1 MESDYDTIANYR
13 NRAFRES
20 YKTMKKVMLI
30 FPPEWVPT
38 APYLALPSLAAV
50 LRQNGI
56 ETVLKDINVEMYDH
70 FFTPGFLLFVKGKIQ
85 DRLKTLKN
93 QAGALSPED
102 AEIRQ
107 MLSDYQSIDL
117 DHHIN
122 KVTRAKRIMRSE
134 EFYEI
139 EKAEWALNAFREVM
153 EYISVAYFPAS
164 IQFYP
169 VESNLNVYRPWVS
182 DDLLKVPFDNNVNVY
197 ADICRQLVLRSIKKE
212 KPEVVGISIGTP
224 VQLMS
229 GITFATLIKEA
240 FPDIHVTIGGN
251 IITRLKDNFAG
262 KPHFFGKAFDSM
274 ITYEGEHALVWL
286 VEALSGK
293 RKLSEVSNLIYKDEE
308 GQMHVNETYQE
319 RVDQLPPPD
328 FDGMPWEKYF
338 SPEKLVPY
346 LGTRGCYWGK
356 CTFCD
361 HGAGYIDQFRAKHA
375 DQIVDELE
383 YLKNKLNAKH
393 FMFTDE
399 SFPPALFIKLP
410 PMMVER
416 ELDIYWTTLIRFESQ
431 LLEPEIWD
439 MAHKSGCRSL
449 YYGLESANERII
461 KLVKKDTDIEAAKI
475 NLEQAKRVG
484 IWSHV
489 MCFYGFPSETE
500 AEAEDT
506 RQFLIDNQHRIP
518 SVEMY
523 FFVLYKNA
531 PVMFQADEYKIKVQD
546 NPEHDM
552 ALDFYYTPESGQ
564 TTEEAMARY
573 EKFYQEDFNPWAM
586 RINAREHVYL
596 YITKFGTSDLPQ
608 LYVKNNPEAQNHHLA
623 PEVML

>member
-1 MESDYDTIANYR
+1 
-13 NRAFRES
+13 
-20 YKTMKKVMLI
+20 MLI

-50 LRQNGI
+50 LRQNNI
-56 ETVLKDINVEMYDH
+56 ETVLKDINVEMFDH
-70 FFTPGFLLFVKGKIQ
+70 FFTPGFLLFIKGKIQ
-85 DRLKTLKN
+85 DRFKALKN
-93 QAGALSPED
+93 QRDPLSPED
-102 AEIRQ
+102 VEIKQ
-107 MLSDYQSIDL
+107 MLDDYQRIDL
-117 DHHIN
+117 DHHIK
-122 KVTRAKRIMRSE
+122 KVTRAKIIMRSE
-134 EFYEI
+134 EFYEV

-169 VESNLNVYRPWVS
+169 IESNLNVYRPWIS
-182 DDLLKVPFDNNVNVY
+182 EDLLKVPFDNTVNVY

-212 KPEVVGISIGTP
+212 KPGVVGISIGTP
-224 VQLMS
+224 VQLMA

-240 FPDIHVTIGGN
+240 YPDIHVTVGGN
-251 IITRLKDNFAG
+251 IITRLKDEFA
-262 KPHFFGKAFDSM
+262 KLPHFFGKAFDSM
-274 ITYEGEHALVWL
+274 ITYEGEHSLVWL

-293 RKLSEVSNLIYKDEE
+293 RKISEVSNLIYKDEE
-308 GQMHVNETYQE
+308 GQVHVNETYQE

-338 SPEKLVPY
+338 SPVKLVPY

-375 DQIVDELE
+375 EQIVDELE
-383 YLKNKLNAKH
+383 YLKNKLNTKH

-399 SFPPALFIKLP
+399 SFPPALFLKLP

-431 LLEPEIWD
+431 LLEPETWD
-439 MAHKSGCRSL
+439 MAHKAGCRSL

-506 RQFLIDNQHRIP
+506 RNFLIENQHRIP

-531 PVMFQADEYKIKVQD
+531 PVMFAKDEYKIDVKV
-546 NPEHDM
+546 NPEHDL
-552 ALDFYYTPESGQ
+552 ALDYYYTPESGQ
-564 TTEEAMARY
+564 TTEEAMRRY

-586 RINAREHVYL
+586 RINAREHVFL

-608 LYVKNNPEAQNHHLA
+608 LYVKNNPEAHHLET
-623 PEVML
+623 EVML

>member
-1 MESDYDTIANYR
+1 
-13 NRAFRES
+13 
-20 YKTMKKVMLI
+20 MKKVMLI

-56 ETVLKDINVEMYDH
+56 DTVLKDINVEMYDH
-70 FFTPGFLLFVKGKIQ
+70 IFTPGFLLFVKSKIQ
-85 DRLKTLKN
+85 DRFKELKQN
-93 QAGALSPED
+93 AANLSAED
-102 AEIRQ
+102 AELKQ
-107 MLSDYQSIDL
+107 MLSDYQHIDL
-117 DHHIN
+117 DYHIQ
-122 KVTRAKRIMRSE
+122 KVSRAKEIMRSE
-134 EFYEI
+134 EFYEV
-139 EKAEWALNAFREVM
+139 EKSEWALNAFREVM
-153 EYISVAYFPAS
+153 EYVSVAYFPAS

-169 VESNLNVYRPWVS
+169 IESNLNVYRPWVS
-182 DDLLKVPFDNNVNVY
+182 EDLLRVPFDNKVNVY
-197 ADICRQLVLRSIKKE
+197 ADICRQLVLRSIRKE

-240 FPDIHVTIGGN
+240 FPDIHVTVGGN
-251 IITRLKDNFAG
+251 IITRLKDEFAK

-293 RKLSEVSNLIYKDEE
+293 RKMNEVSNLIYKDEE

-375 DQIVDELE
+375 EQIVDELE
-383 YLKNKLNAKH
+383 YLKNKLNTKH

-439 MAHKSGCRSL
+439 VAHKSGCRSL

-461 KLVKKDTDIEAAKI
+461 KLVKKDTDIKAAKI

-500 AEAEDT
+500 EEAEDT
-506 RQFLIDNQHRIP
+506 RRFLIENQHQIP

-531 PVMFQADEYKIKVQD
+531 PVMFQADEYKIDVKV
-546 NPEHDM
+546 NPEHDL
-552 ALDFYYTPESGQ
+552 ALDYYYTPESGQ
-564 TTEEAMARY
+564 TTEEAMDRY
-573 EKFYQEDFNPWAM
+573 NRFYQEDFGPWAL
-586 RINAREHVYL
+586 RINAREHVFL
-596 YITKFGTSDLPQ
+596 YITKYGTSDLPQ
-608 LYVKNNPEAQNHHLA
+608 LYVKNNPEAHENSLA

>member
-1 MESDYDTIANYR
+1 
-13 NRAFRES
+13 
-20 YKTMKKVMLI
+20 MKKVMLI

-56 ETVLKDINVEMYDH
+56 DTVLKDINVEMYDH
-70 FFTPGFLLFVKGKIQ
+70 IFTPGFLLFVKSKIQ
-85 DRLKTLKN
+85 ERFKELKQN
-93 QAGALSPED
+93 AANLSSED
-102 AEIRQ
+102 AELKQ
-107 MLSDYQSIDL
+107 MLSDYQHIDL
-117 DHHIN
+117 DYHIQ
-122 KVTRAKRIMRSE
+122 KVGRAKEIMRSE
-134 EFYEI
+134 EFYEV
-139 EKAEWALNAFREVM
+139 EKSEWALNAFREVM
-153 EYISVAYFPAS
+153 EYVSVAYFPAS

-169 VESNLNVYRPWVS
+169 IESNLNVYRPWVS
-182 DDLLKVPFDNNVNVY
+182 EDLLKVPFDNKVNVY

-240 FPDIHVTIGGN
+240 FPDIHVTVGGN
-251 IITRLKDNFAG
+251 IITRLKDEFAK

-293 RKLSEVSNLIYKDEE
+293 RKMNEVSNLIYKDEE

-375 DQIVDELE
+375 EQIVDELE
-383 YLKNKLNAKH
+383 YLKNKLNTKH

-439 MAHKSGCRSL
+439 VAHKSGCRSL

-461 KLVKKDTDIEAAKI
+461 KLVKKDTDIKAAKI

-500 AEAEDT
+500 EEAEDT
-506 RQFLIDNQHRIP
+506 RRFLIENQHQIP

-531 PVMFQADEYKIKVQD
+531 PVMFQADEYKIDVTV
-546 NPEHDM
+546 NPEHDL
-552 ALDFYYTPESGQ
+552 ALDYYYTPESGQ
-564 TTEEAMARY
+564 TTEEAMSRY
-573 EKFYQEDFNPWAM
+573 ERFYQEDFGPWAL
-586 RINAREHVYL
+586 RINAREHVFL
-596 YITKFGTSDLPQ
+596 YITKYGTSDLPQ
-608 LYVKNNPEAQNHHLA
+608 LYVKNNPEAHDNSLA

>member
-1 MESDYDTIANYR
+1 
-13 NRAFRES
+13 
-20 YKTMKKVMLI
+20 MKKVMLI

-56 ETVLKDINVEMYDH
+56 DTVLKDINVEMYDH
-70 FFTPGFLLFVKGKIQ
+70 IFTPGFLLFVKSKIQ
-85 DRLKTLKN
+85 DRFKELKQN
-93 QAGALSPED
+93 AANLSAED
-102 AEIRQ
+102 AELKQ
-107 MLSDYQSIDL
+107 MLSDYQHIDL
-117 DHHIN
+117 DYHIQ
-122 KVTRAKRIMRSE
+122 KVGRAKEIMRSE
-134 EFYEI
+134 EFYEV
-139 EKAEWALNAFREVM
+139 EKSEWALNAFREVM
-153 EYISVAYFPAS
+153 EYVSVAYFPAS

-169 VESNLNVYRPWVS
+169 IESNLNVYRPWVS
-182 DDLLKVPFDNNVNVY
+182 EDLLKVPFDNKVNVY
-197 ADICRQLVLRSIKKE
+197 ADICRQLVLRSIRKE

-240 FPDIHVTIGGN
+240 FPDIHVTVGGN
-251 IITRLKDNFAG
+251 IITRLKDEFAK

-293 RKLSEVSNLIYKDEE
+293 RKMNEVSNLIYKDEE

-375 DQIVDELE
+375 EQIVDELE
-383 YLKNKLNAKH
+383 YLKNKLNTKH

-439 MAHKSGCRSL
+439 VAHKSGCRSL

-461 KLVKKDTDIEAAKI
+461 KLVKKDTDIKAAKI

-500 AEAEDT
+500 EEAEDT
-506 RQFLIDNQHRIP
+506 RRFLIENQHQIP

-531 PVMFQADEYKIKVQD
+531 PVMFQADEYKIDVTV
-546 NPEHDM
+546 NPEHDL
-552 ALDFYYTPESGQ
+552 ALDYYYTPESGQ
-564 TTEEAMARY
+564 TTEEAMSRY
-573 EKFYQEDFNPWAM
+573 ERFYQEDFGPWAL
-586 RINAREHVYL
+586 RINAREHVFL
-596 YITKFGTSDLPQ
+596 YITKYGTSDLPQ
-608 LYVKNNPEAQNHHLA
+608 LYVKNNLEAHDNSLA

>member
-1 MESDYDTIANYR
+1 
-13 NRAFRES
+13 
-20 YKTMKKVMLI
+20 MLI

-50 LRQNGI
+50 LRQNNI
-56 ETVLKDINVEMYDH
+56 ETVLKDINVEMFDH
-70 FFTPGFLLFVKGKIQ
+70 FFTPGFLLFIKGKIQ
-85 DRLKTLKN
+85 DRFKSLKN
-93 QAGALSPED
+93 QRDPLSPED
-102 AEIRQ
+102 VEIKQ
-107 MLSDYQSIDL
+107 MLDDYQRIDL
-117 DHHIN
+117 DHHIK
-122 KVTRAKRIMRSE
+122 KVTRAKIIMRSE
-134 EFYEI
+134 EFYEV

-169 VESNLNVYRPWVS
+169 IESNLNVYRPWIS
-182 DDLLKVPFDNNVNVY
+182 EDLLKVPFDNKVNVY

-212 KPEVVGISIGTP
+212 KPGVVGISIGTP
-224 VQLMS
+224 VQLMA

-240 FPDIHVTIGGN
+240 YPDIHVTVGGN
-251 IITRLKDNFAG
+251 IITRLKDEFA
-262 KPHFFGKAFDSM
+262 KLPHFFGKAFDSM
-274 ITYEGEHALVWL
+274 ITYEGEHSLVWL

-293 RKLSEVSNLIYKDEE
+293 RKISEVSNLIYKDEE
-308 GQMHVNETYQE
+308 GQVHVNETYQE

-338 SPEKLVPY
+338 SPVKLVPY

-375 DQIVDELE
+375 EQIVDELE
-383 YLKNKLNAKH
+383 YLKNKLNTKH

-399 SFPPALFIKLP
+399 SFPPALFLKLP

-431 LLEPEIWD
+431 LLEPETWD
-439 MAHKSGCRSL
+439 MAHKAGCRSL

-506 RQFLIDNQHRIP
+506 RNFLIENQHRIP

-531 PVMFQADEYKIKVQD
+531 PVMFAKDEYKIDVKV
-546 NPEHDM
+546 NPEHDL
-552 ALDFYYTPESGQ
+552 ALDYYYTPESGQ
-564 TTEEAMARY
+564 TTEEAMRRY

-586 RINAREHVYL
+586 RINAREHVFL

-608 LYVKNNPEAQNHHLA
+608 LYVKNNPEAHHLET
-623 PEVML
+623 EVML

>member
-1 MESDYDTIANYR
+1 
-13 NRAFRES
+13 
-20 YKTMKKVMLI
+20 MKKVMLI

-56 ETVLKDINVEMYDH
+56 DTVLKDINVEMYDH
-70 FFTPGFLLFVKGKIQ
+70 IFTPGFLLFVKSKIQ
-85 DRLKTLKN
+85 DRLKELKQN
-93 QAGALSPED
+93 ADNLSAED
-102 AEIRQ
+102 AELKQ
-107 MLSDYQSIDL
+107 MLSDYQHIDL
-117 DHHIN
+117 DYHIQ
-122 KVTRAKRIMRSE
+122 KVSRAKEIMRSE
-134 EFYEI
+134 EFYEV
-139 EKAEWALNAFREVM
+139 EKSEWALNAFREVM
-153 EYISVAYFPAS
+153 EYVSVAYFPAS

-169 VESNLNVYRPWVS
+169 IESNLNVYRPWVS
-182 DDLLKVPFDNNVNVY
+182 EDLLKVPFDNKVNVY
-197 ADICRQLVLRSIKKE
+197 ADICRQLVLRSIRKE

-240 FPDIHVTIGGN
+240 FPDIHVTVGGN
-251 IITRLKDNFAG
+251 IITRLKDEFAK

-293 RKLSEVSNLIYKDEE
+293 RKMNEVSNLIYKDEE

-375 DQIVDELE
+375 EQIVDELE

-439 MAHKSGCRSL
+439 VAHKSGCRSL

-461 KLVKKDTDIEAAKI
+461 KLVKKDTDIKAAKI

-500 AEAEDT
+500 EEAEDT
-506 RQFLIDNQHRIP
+506 RRFLIENQHQIP

-531 PVMFQADEYKIKVQD
+531 PVMFQADEYKIDVTV
-546 NPEHDM
+546 NPEHDL
-552 ALDFYYTPESGQ
+552 ALDYYYTPESGQ
-564 TTEEAMARY
+564 TTEEAMSRY
-573 EKFYQEDFNPWAM
+573 ERFYQEDFGPWAL
-586 RINAREHVYL
+586 RINAREHVFL
-596 YITKFGTSDLPQ
+596 YITKYGTSDLPQ
-608 LYVKNNPEAQNHHLA
+608 LYVKNNLEAHDNSLA

>member
-1 MESDYDTIANYR
+1 
-13 NRAFRES
+13 
-20 YKTMKKVMLI
+20 MLI

-50 LRQNGI
+50 LRQNNI
-56 ETVLKDINVEMYDH
+56 ETVLKDINVEMFDH
-70 FFTPGFLLFVKGKIQ
+70 FFTPGFLLFIKGKIQ
-85 DRLKTLKN
+85 DRFKDLKN
-93 QAGALSPED
+93 QRDPLSPED
-102 AEIRQ
+102 VEIKQ
-107 MLSDYQSIDL
+107 MLDDYQRIDL
-117 DHHIN
+117 DHHIQ
-122 KVTRAKRIMRSE
+122 KVTRAKIIMRSE
-134 EFYEI
+134 EFYEV

-169 VESNLNVYRPWVS
+169 IESNLNVYRPWVS
-182 DDLLKVPFDNNVNVY
+182 EDLLKVPFDNKVNVY

-224 VQLMS
+224 VQLMA

-240 FPDIHVTIGGN
+240 YPDIHVTVGGN
-251 IITRLKDNFAG
+251 IITRLKDEFS
-262 KPHFFGKAFDSM
+262 KLPHFFGKAFDSM
-274 ITYEGEHALVWL
+274 ITYEGEHSLVWL

-293 RKLSEVSNLIYKDEE
+293 RKMSEVSNLIYKDEE
-308 GQMHVNETYQE
+308 GQIHVNETYQE

-338 SPEKLVPY
+338 SPVKLVPY

-383 YLKNKLNAKH
+383 YLKNKLNTKH

-399 SFPPALFIKLP
+399 SFPPALFLKLP
-410 PMMVER
+410 PMMIER

-431 LLEPEIWD
+431 LLEPETWD
-439 MAHKSGCRSL
+439 MAYKAGCRSL

-506 RQFLIDNQHRIP
+506 RNFLIENQHRIP

-531 PVMFQADEYKIKVQD
+531 PVMFAKDEYKIDVKV
-546 NPEHDM
+546 NPEHDL
-552 ALDFYYTPESGQ
+552 ALDYYYTPESGQ
-564 TTEEAMARY
+564 TTEEAMQRY

-586 RINAREHVYL
+586 RINAREHVFL

-608 LYVKNNPEAQNHHLA
+608 LYVKNNPEAHDHHLS

>member
-1 MESDYDTIANYR
+1 
-13 NRAFRES
+13 
-20 YKTMKKVMLI
+20 MKKVMLI

-50 LRQNGI
+50 LRQNNI
-56 ETVLKDINVEMYDH
+56 ETVLKDINVEMFDH
-70 FFTPGFLLFVKGKIQ
+70 FFTPGFLLFIKGKIQ
-85 DRLKTLKN
+85 DRFKALKN
-93 QAGALSPED
+93 QRGPLSPED
-102 AEIRQ
+102 TEIKQ
-107 MLSDYQSIDL
+107 MLDDYQRIDL
-117 DHHIN
+117 DHHIE
-122 KVTRAKRIMRSE
+122 KVTRAKIIMRSE
-134 EFYEI
+134 EFYEV

-169 VESNLNVYRPWVS
+169 IESNLNIYRPWVS
-182 DDLLKVPFDNNVNVY
+182 EDLLKVPFDNKVNVY

-224 VQLMS
+224 VQLMA

-240 FPDIHVTIGGN
+240 YPDIHVTVGGN
-251 IITRLKDNFAG
+251 IITRLKDEFAK
-262 KPHFFGKAFDSM
+262 KPHFFGKVFDSM

-293 RKLSEVSNLIYKDEE
+293 RKISEVSNLIYKDEE
-308 GQMHVNETYQE
+308 GQIHLNETYQE

-328 FDGMPWEKYF
+328 FDGMPWEK
-338 SPEKLVPY
+338 Y

-399 SFPPALFIKLP
+399 SFPPALFLKLP

-431 LLEPEIWD
+431 LLEPETWD
-439 MAHKSGCRSL
+439 MAYKAGCRSL

-506 RQFLIDNQHRIP
+506 RNFLLENQHRIP

-531 PVMFQADEYKIKVQD
+531 PVMFAKDEYKIDVKV
-546 NPEHDM
+546 NPEHDL
-552 ALDFYYTPESGQ
+552 ALDYYYTPESGQ
-564 TTEEAMARY
+564 TTEEAMQRY

-586 RINAREHVYL
+586 RINAREHVFL

-608 LYVKNNPEAQNHHLA
+608 LYVKNNPEAHHLEA
-623 PEVML
+623 EVML

>member
-1 MESDYDTIANYR
+1 
-13 NRAFRES
+13 
-20 YKTMKKVMLI
+20 MKKVMLI

-56 ETVLKDINVEMYDH
+56 DTVLKDINVEMYDH
-70 FFTPGFLLFVKGKIQ
+70 IFTPGFLLFVKSKIQ
-85 DRLKTLKN
+85 DRFKELKQN
-93 QAGALSPED
+93 AANLSAED
-102 AEIRQ
+102 AELKQ
-107 MLSDYQSIDL
+107 MLSDYQHIDL
-117 DHHIN
+117 DYHIQ
-122 KVTRAKRIMRSE
+122 KVGRAKEIMRSE
-134 EFYEI
+134 EFYEV
-139 EKAEWALNAFREVM
+139 EKSEWALNAFREVM
-153 EYISVAYFPAS
+153 EYVSVAYFPAS

-169 VESNLNVYRPWVS
+169 IESNLNVYRPWVS
-182 DDLLKVPFDNNVNVY
+182 EDLLKVPFDNKVNVY
-197 ADICRQLVLRSIKKE
+197 ADICRQLVLRSIKRE

-240 FPDIHVTIGGN
+240 FPDIHVTVGGN
-251 IITRLKDNFAG
+251 IITRLKDEFAK
-262 KPHFFGKAFDSM
+262 KPHFFGKVFDSM
-274 ITYEGEHALVWL
+274 ITYEGEHSLVWL

-293 RKLSEVSNLIYKDEE
+293 RKMNEVSNLIYKDEE
-308 GQMHVNETYQE
+308 GQIHVNETYQE

-375 DQIVDELE
+375 EQIVDELE
-383 YLKNKLNAKH
+383 YLKNKLNTKH

-439 MAHKSGCRSL
+439 VAHKSGCRSL

-461 KLVKKDTDIEAAKI
+461 KLVKKDTDIKAAKI

-500 AEAEDT
+500 EEAEDT
-506 RQFLIDNQHRIP
+506 RRFLIENQHQIP

-531 PVMFQADEYKIKVQD
+531 PVMFQADEYKIDVTV
-546 NPEHDM
+546 NPEHDL
-552 ALDFYYTPESGQ
+552 ALDYYYTPESGQ
-564 TTEEAMARY
+564 TTEEAMSRY
-573 EKFYQEDFNPWAM
+573 ERFYQEDFGPWAL
-586 RINAREHVYL
+586 RINAREHVFL
-596 YITKFGTSDLPQ
+596 YITKYGTSDLPQ
-608 LYVKNNPEAQNHHLA
+608 LYVKNNPEAYDNSLA

>member
-1 MESDYDTIANYR
+1 
-13 NRAFRES
+13 
-20 YKTMKKVMLI
+20 MKKVMLI

-50 LRQNGI
+50 LRKNGI
-56 ETVLKDINVEMYDH
+56 ETVLKDINVEMFDH

-85 DRLKTLKN
+85 DRLKELK
-93 QAGALSPED
+93 QQEREGGLSKED
-102 AEIRQ
+102 AELKQ
-107 MLSDYQSIDL
+107 MLSDYQHIDL
-117 DHHIN
+117 DYHIE
-122 KVTRAKRIMRSE
+122 KVTRAKVIMRSE
-134 EFYEI
+134 EFYEV
-139 EKAEWALNAFREVM
+139 EKSEWALNAFREVM

-182 DDLLKVPFDNNVNVY
+182 EDLLKVPFDNKVNVY

-240 FPDIHVTIGGN
+240 FPDIHVTVGGN
-251 IITRLKDNFAG
+251 IITRLKDEFAK

-274 ITYEGEHALVWL
+274 ITYEGEHAMVWL

-293 RKLSEVSNLIYKDEE
+293 RKMSEVSNLIYKDEE
-308 GQMHVNETYQE
+308 GRMHVNGTYQE
-319 RVDQLPPPD
+319 RVDELPPPD

-361 HGAGYIDQFRAKHA
+361 HGAGYIDQYRAKHA
-375 DQIVDELE
+375 DQILEELE

-431 LLEPEIWD
+431 LLAPEIWD

-461 KLVKKDTDIEAAKI
+461 KLVKKDTDIEAAKT

-500 AEAEDT
+500 EEAEDT
-506 RQFLIDNQHRIP
+506 RRFLIENQHQIP

-531 PVMFQADEYKIKVQD
+531 PVMYQADEYKIDVKV
-546 NPEHDM
+546 NPEHDL
-552 ALDFYYTPESGQ
+552 ALDYYYTPETGQ
-564 TTEEAMARY
+564 TTEEAMSRY
-573 EKFYQEDFNPWAM
+573 ERFYQEDFGPWAL
-586 RINAREHVYL
+586 RINAREHVFL
-596 YITKFGTSDLPQ
+596 YITKYGTSDLPQ
-608 LYVKNNPEAQNHHLA
+608 LYVKNNPEAHDHNLA

>member
-1 MESDYDTIANYR
+1 
-13 NRAFRES
+13 
-20 YKTMKKVMLI
+20 MKKVMLI

-50 LRQNGI
+50 LRQNNI
-56 ETVLKDINVEMYDH
+56 ETVLKDINVEMFDH
-70 FFTPGFLLFVKGKIQ
+70 FFTPGFLLFIKGKIQ
-85 DRLKTLKN
+85 DRYKALKN
-93 QAGALSPED
+93 QREPLSPED
-102 AEIRQ
+102 VEIKQ
-107 MLSDYQSIDL
+107 MLDDYQRIDL
-117 DHHIN
+117 DHHIE
-122 KVTRAKRIMRSE
+122 KVTRAKIIMRSE
-134 EFYEI
+134 EFYEV

-169 VESNLNVYRPWVS
+169 IESNLNVYRPWVS
-182 DDLLKVPFDNNVNVY
+182 EDLLKVPFDNKVNVY

-224 VQLMS
+224 VQLMA

-240 FPDIHVTIGGN
+240 YPDIHVTVGGN
-251 IITRLKDNFAG
+251 IITRLKDEFA
-262 KPHFFGKAFDSM
+262 KLPHFFGKAFDSM
-274 ITYEGEHALVWL
+274 ITYEGEHSLVWL

-293 RKLSEVSNLIYKDEE
+293 RKISEVSNLIYKDEE
-308 GQMHVNETYQE
+308 GQVHVNETYQE

-338 SPEKLVPY
+338 SPVKLVPY

-383 YLKNKLNAKH
+383 YLKNKLNTKH

-399 SFPPALFIKLP
+399 SFPPALFLKLP

-431 LLEPEIWD
+431 LLEPETWD
-439 MAHKSGCRSL
+439 MAHKAGCRSL

-506 RQFLIDNQHRIP
+506 RNFLIENQHRIP

-531 PVMFQADEYKIKVQD
+531 PVMFAKDEYKIDVKV
-546 NPEHDM
+546 NPEHDL
-552 ALDFYYTPESGQ
+552 ALDYYYTPESGQ
-564 TTEEAMARY
+564 TTEEAMRRY

-586 RINAREHVYL
+586 RINAREHVFL

-608 LYVKNNPEAQNHHLA
+608 LYVKNNPEVHHLET
-623 PEVML
+623 EVML

>member
-1 MESDYDTIANYR
+1 
-13 NRAFRES
+13 
-20 YKTMKKVMLI
+20 MKKVMLI

-56 ETVLKDINVEMYDH
+56 DTVLKDINVEMYDQI
-70 FFTPGFLLFVKGKIQ
+70 FTPGFLLFVKSKIQ
-85 DRLKTLKN
+85 DRFKELKQN
-93 QAGALSPED
+93 AANLSAED
-102 AEIRQ
+102 AELKQ
-107 MLSDYQSIDL
+107 MLSDYQHIDL
-117 DHHIN
+117 DYHIQ
-122 KVTRAKRIMRSE
+122 KVSRAKEIMRSE
-134 EFYEI
+134 EFYEV
-139 EKAEWALNAFREVM
+139 EKSEWALNAFREVM
-153 EYISVAYFPAS
+153 EYVSVAYFPAS

-169 VESNLNVYRPWVS
+169 IESNLNVYRPWVS
-182 DDLLKVPFDNNVNVY
+182 EDLLKVPFDNKVNVY

-240 FPDIHVTIGGN
+240 FPDIHVTVGGN
-251 IITRLKDNFAG
+251 IITRLKDEFAK
-262 KPHFFGKAFDSM
+262 KPHFFGKVFDSM
-274 ITYEGEHALVWL
+274 ITYEGEHSLVWL

-293 RKLSEVSNLIYKDEE
+293 RKMNEVSNLIYKDEE

-375 DQIVDELE
+375 EQIVDELE
-383 YLKNKLNAKH
+383 YLKNKLNTKH

-416 ELDIYWTTLIRFESQ
+416 KLDIYWTTLIRFESQ

-439 MAHKSGCRSL
+439 VAHQSGCRSL

-461 KLVKKDTDIEAAKI
+461 KLVKKDTDIKAAKI

-500 AEAEDT
+500 EEAEDT
-506 RQFLIDNQHRIP
+506 RRFLIENQHQIP

-531 PVMFQADEYKIKVQD
+531 PVMYQADEYKIDVTV
-546 NPEHDM
+546 NPEHDL
-552 ALDFYYTPESGQ
+552 ALDYYYTPESGQ
-564 TTEEAMARY
+564 TTEEAMSRY
-573 EKFYQEDFNPWAM
+573 ERFYQEDFGPWAL
-586 RINAREHVYL
+586 RINAREHVFL
-596 YITKFGTSDLPQ
+596 YITKYGTSDLPQ
-608 LYVKNNPEAQNHHLA
+608 LYVKNNPEAYENSLA

>member
-1 MESDYDTIANYR
+1 LNELGFEEY
-13 NRAFRES
+13 
-20 YKTMKKVMLI
+20 MKKVMLI

-50 LRQNGI
+50 LRQNNI
-56 ETVLKDINVEMYDH
+56 ETVLKDINVEMFDH
-70 FFTPGFLLFVKGKIQ
+70 FFTPGFLLFIKGKIQ
-85 DRLKTLKN
+85 DRFKALKN
-93 QAGALSPED
+93 QRDPLSPED
-102 AEIRQ
+102 IEIKQ
-107 MLSDYQSIDL
+107 MLDDYQRIDL
-117 DHHIN
+117 DHHIQ
-122 KVTRAKRIMRSE
+122 KVTRAKIIMRSE
-134 EFYEI
+134 EFYEV

-169 VESNLNVYRPWVS
+169 IESNLNVYRPWVS
-182 DDLLKVPFDNNVNVY
+182 EDLLKVPFDNKVNVY

-224 VQLMS
+224 VQLMA

-240 FPDIHVTIGGN
+240 YPDIHVTVGGN
-251 IITRLKDNFAG
+251 IITRLKDEFA
-262 KPHFFGKAFDSM
+262 KLPHFFGKAFDSM
-274 ITYEGEHALVWL
+274 ITYEGEHSLVWL

-293 RKLSEVSNLIYKDEE
+293 RKISEVSNLIYKDED
-308 GQMHVNETYQE
+308 GQVHVNETYQE

-338 SPEKLVPY
+338 SPVKLVPY

-375 DQIVDELE
+375 EQIVDELE
-383 YLKNKLNAKH
+383 YLKNKLNTKH

-399 SFPPALFIKLP
+399 SFPPALFLKLP

-431 LLEPEIWD
+431 LLEPETWD
-439 MAHKSGCRSL
+439 MAHKAGCRSL

-489 MCFYGFPSETE
+489 MCFYGFPSETV

-506 RQFLIDNQHRIP
+506 RNFLIENQHRIP

-531 PVMFQADEYKIKVQD
+531 PVMFAKDEYKIDVKV
-546 NPEHDM
+546 NPEHDL
-552 ALDFYYTPESGQ
+552 ALDYYYTPESGQ
-564 TTEEAMARY
+564 TTEEAMQRY

-586 RINAREHVYL
+586 RINAREHVFL

-608 LYVKNNPEAQNHHLA
+608 LYVKNNPEAHHLET
-623 PEVML
+623 EVML

>member
-1 MESDYDTIANYR
+1 
-13 NRAFRES
+13 
-20 YKTMKKVMLI
+20 MKKVMLI

-56 ETVLKDINVEMYDH
+56 DTVLKDINVEMYDH
-70 FFTPGFLLFVKGKIQ
+70 IFTPGFLLFVKSKIQ
-85 DRLKTLKN
+85 DRFKELKQN
-93 QAGALSPED
+93 AANLSAED
-102 AEIRQ
+102 AELKQ
-107 MLSDYQSIDL
+107 MLSDYQHIDL
-117 DHHIN
+117 DYHIQ
-122 KVTRAKRIMRSE
+122 KVGRAKEIMRSE
-134 EFYEI
+134 EFYEV
-139 EKAEWALNAFREVM
+139 EKSEWALNAFREVM
-153 EYISVAYFPAS
+153 EYVSVAYFPAS

-169 VESNLNVYRPWVS
+169 IESNLNVYRPWVS
-182 DDLLKVPFDNNVNVY
+182 EDLLKVPFDNKVNVY
-197 ADICRQLVLRSIKKE
+197 ADICRQLVLRSIKRE

-240 FPDIHVTIGGN
+240 FPDIHVTVGGN
-251 IITRLKDNFAG
+251 IITRLKDEFAK

-274 ITYEGEHALVWL
+274 ITYEGEHSLVWL

-293 RKLSEVSNLIYKDEE
+293 RKMNEVSNLIYKDEE

-375 DQIVDELE
+375 EQIVDELE
-383 YLKNKLNAKH
+383 YLKNKLNTKH

-431 LLEPEIWD
+431 LLEPEVWD
-439 MAHKSGCRSL
+439 FAHKSGCRSL

-461 KLVKKDTDIEAAKI
+461 KLVKKDTDIKAAKI

-500 AEAEDT
+500 EEAEDT
-506 RQFLIDNQHRIP
+506 RRFLIENQHQIP

-531 PVMFQADEYKIKVQD
+531 PVMYQADEYKIDVTV
-546 NPEHDM
+546 NPEHDL
-552 ALDFYYTPESGQ
+552 ALDYYYTPESGQ
-564 TTEEAMARY
+564 TTEEAMSRY
-573 EKFYQEDFNPWAM
+573 ERFYQEDFGPWAL
-586 RINAREHVYL
+586 RINAREHVFL
-596 YITKFGTSDLPQ
+596 YITKYGTSDLPQ
-608 LYVKNNPEAQNHHLA
+608 LYVKNNPEAHDNSLA

>member
-1 MESDYDTIANYR
+1 
-13 NRAFRES
+13 
-20 YKTMKKVMLI
+20 MKKVMLI

-50 LRQNGI
+50 LRKNGI
-56 ETVLKDINVEMYDH
+56 ETILKDINVEMFDH
-70 FFTPGFLLFVKGKIQ
+70 FFTSGFLLFVKSKIQ
-85 DRLKTLKN
+85 ARLKALTQKEYG
-93 QAGALSPED
+93 GALSPED
-102 AEIRQ
+102 AELKQ
-107 MLSDYQSIDL
+107 MLNDYQHIDL

-122 KVTRAKRIMRSE
+122 KVGRAKRIMRGP

-153 EYISVAYFPAS
+153 EYISVCYFPAS
-164 IQFYP
+164 INFYP
-169 VESNLNVYRPWVS
+169 VESNLNIYRPWVS
-182 DDLLKVPFDNNVNVY
+182 EDLLKVPHDKDVNVY
-197 ADICRQLVLRSIKKE
+197 GDICRQLVLRSIRKE
-212 KPEVVGISIGTP
+212 EPDIVGISIGTP
-224 VQLMS
+224 VQLMA

-240 FPDIHVTIGGN
+240 YPNIHVTVGGN
-251 IITRLKDNFAG
+251 IITRLKDELAK
-262 KPHFFGKAFDSM
+262 KPHFFGKVFDSM

-293 RKLSEVSNLIYKDEE
+293 RKMSEVSNLIYKDEN
-308 GQMHVNETYQE
+308 GKMHVNETYQE
-319 RVDQLPPPD
+319 RVTELPPPD

-383 YLKNKLNAKH
+383 YLKNKLDTQH

-416 ELDIYWTTLIRFESQ
+416 GLDIYWTTLIRFESQ
-431 LLEPEIWD
+431 LLEPELWD

-506 RQFLIDNQHRIP
+506 RRFLLDNQDRIP

-531 PVMFQADEYKIKVQD
+531 PVMFQKDEYKIKVKEI
-546 NPEHDM
+546 PEHDL

-564 TTEEAMARY
+564 TTEQAMKRY
-573 EKFYQEDFNPWAM
+573 ENFYHNDFDPWAL
-586 RINAREHVYL
+586 RINAREHVFL
-596 YITKFGTSDLPQ
+596 YITHFGTSDLTH
-608 LYVKNNPEAQNHHLA
+608 LYVNNDPESHERSMA
-623 PEVML
+623 PELMM

>member
-1 MESDYDTIANYR
+1 
-13 NRAFRES
+13 
-20 YKTMKKVMLI
+20 MKKVMLI

-50 LRQNGI
+50 LRKNGI
-56 ETVLKDINVEMYDH
+56 ETVLKDINVEMFDH

-85 DRLKTLKN
+85 DRLKELK
-93 QAGALSPED
+93 QQEREGGLSKED
-102 AEIRQ
+102 AELKQ
-107 MLSDYQSIDL
+107 MLSDYQHIDL
-117 DHHIN
+117 DYHIE
-122 KVTRAKRIMRSE
+122 KVTRAKVIMRSE
-134 EFYEI
+134 EFYEV
-139 EKAEWALNAFREVM
+139 EKSEWALNAFREVM

-182 DDLLKVPFDNNVNVY
+182 EDLLKVPFDNKVNVY

-240 FPDIHVTIGGN
+240 FPDIHVTVGGN
-251 IITRLKDNFAG
+251 IITRLKDEFAK

-274 ITYEGEHALVWL
+274 ITYEGEHAMVWL

-293 RKLSEVSNLIYKDEE
+293 RKMSEVSNLIYKDEE
-308 GQMHVNETYQE
+308 GRMHVNETYQE
-319 RVDQLPPPD
+319 RVDELPPPD

-361 HGAGYIDQFRAKHA
+361 HGAGYIDQYRAKHA
-375 DQIVDELE
+375 DQILEELE

-431 LLEPEIWD
+431 LLAPEIWD

-461 KLVKKDTDIEAAKI
+461 KLVKKDTDIEAAKT

-500 AEAEDT
+500 EEAEDT
-506 RQFLIDNQHRIP
+506 RRFLIENQHQIP

-531 PVMFQADEYKIKVQD
+531 PVMYQADEYKIDVKV
-546 NPEHDM
+546 NPEHDL
-552 ALDFYYTPESGQ
+552 ALDYYYTPETGQ
-564 TTEEAMARY
+564 TTEEAMSRY
-573 EKFYQEDFNPWAM
+573 ERFYQEDFGPWAL
-586 RINAREHVYL
+586 RINAREHVFL
-596 YITKFGTSDLPQ
+596 YITKYGTSDLPQ
-608 LYVKNNPEAQNHHLA
+608 LYVRNNPEAHDHNLA